1 MLKRVILTPPWNIR
15 NEQELK
21 NKVAYLLNSVYER
34 KTLDKVQAALKPKS
48 ATIRA
53 LELDGLVVTPWG
65 KKTEAPF
72 SLI

>member
-1 MLKRVILTPPWNIR
+1 M
-15 NEQELK
+15 
-21 NKVAYLLNSVYER
+21 AYLLNSMYER

-65 KKTEAPF
+65 KKTEAPVC
-72 SLI
+72 LI

>member
-1 MLKRVILTPPWNIR
+1 M
-15 NEQELK
+15 
-21 NKVAYLLNSVYER
+21 YER
-34 KTLDKVQAALKPKS
+34 KTLDKVQAALKPKPV
-48 ATIRA
+48 TIRA